1 MKVSQFLIGIATGAI
16 AGSVSVL
23 LSTPQS
29 GSELRSSLKTTS
41 LDYKDKLKEVQI
53 KLQDLKSSI
62 SQLSKA
68 SKEVVPETIEG
79 FKKDITEWKNETT
92 PLQHQ
97 LQAEIQSIQLAIEE
111 LEKTLPKPKEKV
123 LN

>member
-29 GSELRSSLKTTS
+29 GSQLRSSIKTTS
-41 LDYKDKLKEVQI
+41 LDYKDKLAEVKI

-62 SQLSKA
+62 SRLSKE
-68 SKEVVPETIEG
+68 SKEVVPETIQG
-79 FKKDITEWKNETT
+79 LKKDITEWKSETT

-97 LQAEIQSIQLAIEE
+97 LQAEISSIQQAIEE
-111 LEKTLPKPKEKV
+111 LERTLPKPKEKV
-123 LN
+123 VN